1 MGMEVI
7 EEKCRH
13 DEATSMSA
21 AAIVNALT
29 DQAKR
34 KKKKK
39 KKEEGSNGN
48 SLVDKESEIT
58 PSVAPSSDAHSAN
71 VPDAT
76 GEPEPAV
83 DETTSSKKKKKK
95 KKRQEEEAPPN
106 AAAIAK
112 SNDATFFAEIFRDE
126 GLDSP
131 SRESNQENDPPEKSN
146 PSQADIKKVS

>member
-1 MGMEVI
+1 MGMGVI

-95 KKRQEEEAPPN
+95 KKRLLQM
-106 AAAIAK
+106 
-112 SNDATFFAEIFRDE
+112 RRR
-126 GLDSP
+126 LP
-131 SRESNQENDPPEKSN
+131 SRMTRHFSPKSFGTKASILRRAS
-146 PSQADIKKVS
+146 PIKKTIRPRSQIRRRPISRKFRYN